1 MQIKRKR
8 LNSSGFF
15 MKNSVETSN
24 DAHINNNQKM
34 SDESGQS
41 GGYVE
46 PNEDNK
52 ISNPVLIHNPFISP
66 VKKAP
71 TLRRIARY
79 NKNTNLSNSNKNR
92 RGIKKPIIFEF

>member
-52 ISNPVLIHNPFISP
+52 IKFLELIFGFFYFTYI
-66 VKKAP
+66 
-71 TLRRIARY
+71 
-79 NKNTNLSNSNKNR
+79 
-92 RGIKKPIIFEF
+92 